1 MADHAHRLPASDRDI
16 RDHHLSCH
24 WPALLEDG
32 LNNPQ
37 GTDPTNYKETNGRY
51 AIGAADLNAGTKV
64 WEVNPP
70 GRTLVFTVTTS
81 YLGYE
86 AGTLQFSNGNYMAA
100 TNDFSGVTIKSSAS
114 SNGTIWAFK
123 VFDGSVWWINRYV
136 SQHSLVID
144 YLAGFNNL
152 HQQLSFCVETAHG
165 CYIRWNPIP

>member
-1 MADHAHRLPASDRDI
+1 LACTSGG
-16 RDHHLSCH
+16 
-24 WPALLEDG
+24 W